1 MRRKQVTQLK
11 ILALVIGCL
20 FVMLVV
26 FHGNSVPSDLADQGS
41 EGGNNMATGVS
52 FSPPLGAGDAS
63 DRTEDPNE
71 LIDWHDYKAIEAER
85 ARQGPGEQGKG
96 VHLDASE
103 NKAAD
108 DLFRVN
114 GFNALV
120 SDKMS
125 LFRSLADI
133 RHSACQGERYR
144 RGLPTASIIIP
155 FHEEHWSTLLRT
167 VVSCIHRAPRH
178 LVKEVILVDDF
189 SKKSFLGDPLEK
201 YVSAHFTNVR
211 VLRNAKREGLIR
223 TRIFG
228 ARNATGDVL
237 IFLDSHCECNINW
250 LPPLL
255 HPIANNYKT
264 VVCPFIDVID
274 FNTFAYRAQD
284 EGARGAFDWEFYY
297 KRLPLLPEDLK
308 HPSKPFDSP
317 VMAGGLFA
325 ISTKWFWE
333 LGGYDPGL
341 DIWGGEQYE
350 LSFKIWQCGGR
361 MVDTGCSRIGHVY
374 RKYAPFPNPG
384 VGDFI
389 GRNYR
394 RVAEVWMD
402 EYAEYIYN
410 RRPHYKSIPAGD
422 LTSQREIRERLHC
435 KPFKWFM
442 TNVAFDL
449 PLRYP
454 PVEPPSAASGE
465 IRSAADASL
474 CIDTR
479 FKGGM
484 QSFGLAKCIKGGG
497 GLSGE
502 QNFIFT
508 FRKDIH
514 PADRAFCFDVSQH
527 AVKAPVILYQCHY
540 QKGNQHWK
548 INPNTGQLY
557 HVASRLCLDS
567 EPARLEIFMN
577 SCNPARQTQLW
588 KWGTTDAKQLERD
601 WANN

>member
-1 MRRKQVTQLK
+1 
-11 ILALVIGCL
+11 
-20 FVMLVV
+20 
-26 FHGNSVPSDLADQGS
+26 
-41 EGGNNMATGVS
+41 
-52 FSPPLGAGDAS
+52 
-63 DRTEDPNE
+63 
-71 LIDWHDYKAIEAER
+71 
-85 ARQGPGEQGKG
+85 
-96 VHLDASE
+96 
-103 NKAAD
+103 
-108 DLFRVN
+108 
-114 GFNALV
+114 
-120 SDKMS
+120 
-125 LFRSLADI
+125 
-133 RHSACQGERYR
+133 QGERW
-144 RGLPTASIIIP
+144 RGEQPAIIIP

-189 SKKSFLGDPLEK
+189 SKKSFLGDPLENGCRSRIC
-201 YVSAHFTNVR
+201 VVR
-211 VLRNAKREGLIR
+211 
-223 TRIFG
+223 
-228 ARNATGDVL
+228 
-237 IFLDSHCECNINW
+237 
-250 LPPLL
+250 
-255 HPIANNYKT
+255 
-264 VVCPFIDVID
+264 
-274 FNTFAYRAQD
+274 
-284 EGARGAFDWEFYY
+284 
-297 KRLPLLPEDLK
+297 
-308 HPSKPFDSP
+308 P
-317 VMAGGLFA
+317 VMAG
-325 ISTKWFWE
+325 
-333 LGGYDPGL
+333 D
-341 DIWGGEQYE
+341 QHQ
-350 LSFKIWQCGGR
+350 IWQCGGR

-588 KWGTTDAKQLERD
+588 KWGTTDPKQLERD